1 MEITLL
7 LIVILLLVIFNSG
20 LRSRVR
26 ELNERIAHIENYL
39 KQISKGTP
47 PAVKEPA
54 AIIKTETTAT
64 VKTVET
70 PPPVKQTPPVEP
82 PVVENPVFP
91 PVTPDKPVVLHET
104 IKEPIKVNIPVAEP
118 VKPAQPLVPKEG
130 WYERFRKNNP
140 DLEKFIGE
148 NLASKIGIA
157 ILVLGIAYFVK
168 FAIDKNWINEVARTG
183 IGILSGAIVM
193 GFAHKLHKTYKAFS
207 SVLVAGAISIFYFTI
222 GIAFHQY
229 HLFSQP
235 VAFAIM
241 LIITVFSV
249 FLSVI
254 YDRVEL
260 AALSITGGFAVP
272 FMLSTGQGNYK
283 VLFVYILILDL
294 GMLVLAYLRK
304 WNLIN
309 ILAYVFTVVL
319 YVLWVEGK
327 VIGAENAP
335 YRGALF
341 FGALFYLVFIIMNI
355 INNVKEKRPFG
366 AIELSILISN
376 TFIFYGVGMQL
387 LKAYHPEWQGIFS
400 VALAGFNFICA
411 FLLYKRFKADT
422 RLVYLMIGLTL
433 TFITLAAPVQLKGN
447 YITLFWAAEAVVLL
461 WLAQRSGIAVF
472 RFASVLISGLT
483 LISLFMDWSQLYSAG
498 YDLKLPV
505 IINKACTSGLATVIS
520 LFSLA
525 YLAGKEKESVR
536 YLGMVYTPLT
546 YKKVV
551 VPAAIGVLYLTGLFE
566 TMYQFN
572 YYLDYFASQVIVF
585 GAYHLVFFALLTFI
599 SHFRKT
605 NETNGVLLIINSIN
619 LFVFVLLFSL
629 LPIEDLKYNV
639 FTMNALYGIP
649 GSQIGFVAHYLS
661 LIASVYLGIWLFKQI
676 KASGKAKVHTVYI
689 SLVAVGL
696 LVVSSGELLLHV
708 LKFSVNGLTS
718 IGESVSVAEE
728 NVSSVSRHVVKIGFP
743 ILWGL
748 LAFVYLFTGMKKRF
762 KPLRVAALIL
772 LGVTLLK
779 LFLFDINTTS
789 QAGKIIAFICL
800 GVLLLI
806 ISFMYQKIKALI
818 KDDEAAVQQHEP
830 KTEDKI

>member
-7 LIVILLLVIFNSG
+7 LVVILLLIIFNSG

-26 ELNERIAHIENYL
+26 ELNQRIANIENYL
-39 KQISKGTP
+39 KKISSGSQP
-47 PAVKEPA
+47 VSKEPVSVIEPDPIMSVKA
-54 AIIKTETTAT
+54 TKTP
-64 VKTVET
+64 
-70 PPPVKQTPPVEP
+70 PPPVKEMP
-82 PVVENPVFP
+82 PVVPP
-91 PVTPDKPVVLHET
+91 PVVKDPVPPPVMVPEPVKVSET
-104 IKEPIKVNIPVAEP
+104 KTEPVNIPLAEP
-118 VKPAQPLVPKEG
+118 VKPTPPITPKEG

-140 DLEKFIGE
+140 DIEKFIGE

-183 IGILSGAIVM
+183 IGILCGAIVM
-193 GFAHKLHKTYKAFS
+193 TFAHKLHKTYKSFS

-235 VAFAIM
+235 VAFVIM

-249 FLSVI
+249 FLSVV
-254 YDRVEL
+254 YNRVEL

-272 FMLSTGQGNYK
+272 FMLSTGEGNYK

-309 ILAYVFTVVL
+309 ILAYAFTIIL

-327 VIGAENAP
+327 VIGAENPP

-341 FGALFYLVFIIMNI
+341 FGGVFYLVFVMMNI
-355 INNVKEKRPFG
+355 INNIKEKRPFG

-387 LKAYHPEWQGIFS
+387 LHFYHPEWQGIFS

-472 RFASVLISGLT
+472 RFASILISGLT
-483 LISLFMDWSQLYSAG
+483 GISLLMDWEQLYTAG
-498 YDLKLPV
+498 YEWKLPV
-505 IINKACTSGLATVIS
+505 LINRACTSGLATTLS
-520 LFSLA
+520 LFSLS
-525 YLAGKEKESVR
+525 YLAGKEKETVR
-536 YLGMVYTPLT
+536 YLGMVFNPAV
-546 YKKVV
+546 YKKAVLL
-551 VPAAIGVLYLTGLFE
+551 AGIGVLYFTGLFE

-572 YYLDYFASQVIVF
+572 YYADYFATQAIIF
-585 GAYHLVFFALLTFI
+585 AAYHLLFFALLTFVSRFQKI
-599 SHFRKT
+599 NESHT
-605 NETNGVLLIINSIN
+605 ALVILNSVN
-619 LFVFVLLFSL
+619 LFAFVLVFAL
-629 LPIEDLKYNV
+629 LPIEDLKYNLFSV
-639 FTMNALYGIP
+639 SALYGIQ
-649 GSQIGFVAHYLS
+649 GSQIGFLAHYVS
-661 LIASVYLGIWLFKQI
+661 LGAAVYIAVWLFRRI
-676 KASGKAKVHTVYI
+676 KSAGKPRALTWYI
-689 SLVAVGL
+689 SLLTVGV
-696 LVVSSGELLLHV
+696 LVVSSGELLLHTI
-708 LKFSVNGLTS
+708 KFSVNGLTDVQES
-718 IGESVSVAEE
+718 ISVVEAQ
-728 NVSSVSRHVVKIGFP
+728 VSNVSRHVVKIGFP

-762 KPLRVAALIL
+762 KPLRIAALIL
-772 LGVTLLK
+772 LGITLLK

-800 GVLLLI
+800 GLLLLV

-818 KDDEAAVQQHEP
+818 KDDETVQNQES
-830 KTEDKI
+830 KTEDKL